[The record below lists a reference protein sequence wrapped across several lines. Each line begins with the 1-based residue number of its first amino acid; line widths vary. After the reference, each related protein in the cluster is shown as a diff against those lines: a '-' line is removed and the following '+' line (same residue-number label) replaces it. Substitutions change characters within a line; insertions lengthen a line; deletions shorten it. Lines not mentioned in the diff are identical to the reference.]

1 LVAEKWNSTLVP
13 MVQRFSLSM
22 TDASK
27 KLQADE
33 VRENLWPIKFIHLF
47 PERIQDDPPR
57 VGGMDEW
64 NMTRHVRS
72 D

>member
-1 LVAEKWNSTLVP
+1 
-13 MVQRFSLSM
+13 M

-47 PERIQDDPPR
+47 PEWIQDDPPWEE
-57 VGGMDEW
+57 EW
-64 NMTRHVRS
+64 TNGT
-72 D
+72 

>member
-1 LVAEKWNSTLVP
+1 ML
-13 MVQRFSLSM
+13 
-22 TDASK
+22 TDASE

-33 VRENLWPIKFIHLF
+33 VRKNLWPIKFIHLF
-47 PERIQDDPPR
+47 PEWIQDDPATAGDPATKAAR
-57 VGGMDEW
+57 TNEW

>member
-1 LVAEKWNSTLVP
+1 ML
-13 MVQRFSLSM
+13 

-33 VRENLWPIKFIHLF
+33 IRENLWPIKFIHLF
-47 PERIQDDPPR
+47 PEWIQDDPAT
-57 VGGMDEW
+57 VGGGMDEW